1 MRELQPLGC
10 RETDRSDR
18 GTTGTQLARA
28 SSLEAIIECFSAL
41 TVGVLAVVSFIYA
54 DACIYSDA
62 WLLVLGAMV
71 LAATTAVC
79 AVRRTVAL
87 RRDRVTPEHFAEA

>member
-1 MRELQPLGC
+1 M
-10 RETDRSDR
+10 
-18 GTTGTQLARA
+18 TGTQLTRA

-54 DACIYSDA
+54 DA